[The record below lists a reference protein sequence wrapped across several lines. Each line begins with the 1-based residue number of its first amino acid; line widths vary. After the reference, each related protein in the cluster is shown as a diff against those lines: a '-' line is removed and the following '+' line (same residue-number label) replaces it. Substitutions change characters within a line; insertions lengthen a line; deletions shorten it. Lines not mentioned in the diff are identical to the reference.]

1 MREAQVKAL
10 TALVE
15 VQGGCGGEGWPQVI
29 AFHSDN
35 ESQ

>member
-10 TALVE
+10 KVLVE

-29 AFHSDN
+29 AFRSDN